1 MALSFWAWGESLAF
15 AFLSGATREGIPSRE
30 SEQNE
35 GKGHIQPTCSP
46 PVQIHRSIARRQLD
60 KRLGGLAEHLGTCP
74 ANGWSRTIRLVL
86 GMSTVELAQRL
97 AVAPPRIRQLE
108 RGEID
113 GNIRLSTLRRVAAA
127 LNCQLLYVF
136 VPDEPLEDMVRRQA
150 RLKAAEEIALRIS
163 DVRPEDEAFVARL
176 LDEELDA
183 RARELIDTPGL
194 WRANI
199 NLRPGAPPPA

>member
-1 MALSFWAWGESLAF
+1 
-15 AFLSGATREGIPSRE
+15 
-30 SEQNE
+30 
-35 GKGHIQPTCSP
+35 
-46 PVQIHRSIARRQLD
+46 VQIHRSIARRQLD

-74 ANGWSRTIRLVL
+74 PNGWSRTIRLVL

-150 RLKAAEEIALRIS
+150 RLKAAEEIAVRIS

-183 RARELIDTPGL
+183 RARELIDTLGL
-194 WRANI
+194 WRTNT
-199 NLRPGAPPPA
+199 NPRPGAPPPA